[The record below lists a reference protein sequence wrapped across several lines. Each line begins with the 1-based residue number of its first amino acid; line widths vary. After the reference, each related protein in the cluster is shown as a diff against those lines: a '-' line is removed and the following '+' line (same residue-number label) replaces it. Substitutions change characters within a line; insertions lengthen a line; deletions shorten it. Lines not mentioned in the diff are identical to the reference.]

1 MRAALR
7 TPTRLL
13 VAAAAAFGLAACSD
27 QSPTAVR
34 TPGEIHKV
42 ALGGTETLSSGLNLS
57 VGSYASWN
65 VSMPS
70 GASTIALSFDGRI
83 DAGSTAGNSTIL
95 EITVNGYTVTGNLR
109 KGSTYSYPNRGGTE
123 YYYDNRGSSYGQ
135 STSLWGLFWS
145 PNWSD
150 NNTSSNYYYVSGA
163 NAYSYVFD
171 VTGLVSQGQVN
182 TVQLKN
188 QGGWVYTA
196 TGTSPVIVLQNVA
209 VTAS

>member
-1 MRAALR
+1 MRAVLR
-7 TPTRLL
+7 SPTRLL
-13 VAAAAAFGLAACSD
+13 VAAAAALGMAACSD

-34 TPGEIHKV
+34 TPGSIHRV
-42 ALGGTETLSSGLNLS
+42 VLGGSETLSSGLNLS
-57 VGSYASWN
+57 VGSYGSWN
-65 VSMPS
+65 VSMPT
-70 GASTIALSFDGRI
+70 GARIIRLSFDGKLYS
-83 DAGSTAGNSTIL
+83 GSTAGNSTVL
-95 EITVNGYTVTGNLR
+95 EITVNGYTVTGGLQ

-123 YYYDNRGSSYGQ
+123 NYYDNRGSAYGQ

-163 NAYSYVFD
+163 NAYNYVFD

-182 TVQLKN
+182 TIQITN

-196 TGTSPVIVLQNVA
+196 TGTSPVINLQNVS
-209 VTAS
+209 VTAL

>member
-7 TPTRLL
+7 SPTRLL
-13 VAAAAAFGLAACSD
+13 VAAAAALGLAACSD
-27 QSPTAVR
+27 QSPTAAR
-34 TPGEIHKV
+34 SPKEIRRV
-42 ALGGTETLSSGLNLS
+42 TLGGTETLSSGLNLS
-57 VGSYASWN
+57 VGSYGNWN
-65 VSMPS
+65 VSMPT
-70 GASTIALSFDGRI
+70 GATSIVLSFDGKI
-83 DAGSTAGNSTIL
+83 SSGSTAGNSTIL
-95 EITVNGYTVTGNLR
+95 EITVNGYTVTGGLR
-109 KGSTYSYPNRGGTE
+109 KGSTYTYPNRGGTE

-182 TVQLKN
+182 TIQIKN

-196 TGTSPVIVLQNVA
+196 TGTSPVVNLQNVA
-209 VTAS
+209 VTAN